1 VWQQQ
6 WAELYVDRKI
16 LAMYKDEEKE
26 EHVITY
32 NFDLE
37 KTEMIIP
44 QVRTLLCNNQLL
56 CVPTAVPDVE

>member
-1 VWQQQ
+1 M
-6 WAELYVDRKI
+6 DRKI

-44 QVRTLLCNNQLL
+44 QVRALSCSHVQSRAVTCNNQLL
-56 CVPTAVPDVE
+56 CVPTAAPDVE

>member
-1 VWQQQ
+1 M
-6 WAELYVDRKI
+6 DRKI